1 MLGRP
6 LLPTP
11 DNVIAE
17 TASVKA
23 LAVVARMIISC
34 AALSRVA
41 DKVADAVFEQST
53 ARITIASKHAMD
65 ARANAISDVCC

>member
-41 DKVADAVFEQST
+41 DKVADKVAEQST